1 MGKLGEG
8 LKKVM
13 LAGVGGAAITAEKS
27 VEILDELLEKMT
39 PEQLAQLKERIQIME
54 GDEKEEACQE
64 EACECEKDTPEEPQ
78 ETKEE
83 CGELNE

>member
-1 MGKLGEG
+1 
-8 LKKVM
+8 
-13 LAGVGGAAITAEKS
+13 
-27 VEILDELLEKMT
+27 MT